1 MEEQKAQH
9 KSIKV
14 ASSSSSVY
22 IECPSPPPPP
32 EWKTMAAVDIA
43 EMLHFQTTAAVAA
56 GKTVATKV
64 IELRLTVPQT
74 AAFGQ
79 NLRGRKGRERE
90 QKRKVKMKKKV
101 KKKKRRRQQSRS
113 RTADAPLLNKNV
125 HRNEKSKSWPPKTSA
140 ATKKIAISSFNIIS
154 GKTLKQTLDRHIK
167 IKLQS
172 QRQIFHGTFFRRG
185 KPLLLGGGQSV
196 SDCW

>member
-1 MEEQKAQH
+1 MVISISSIDWLADWLGNLLSFFHLFFFFFIRKSPTSAMCGERCSSSSSSSSSSAVPTGHKWRRKKAQH

-22 IECPSPPPPP
+22 IECPPPPP

-79 NLRGRKGRERE
+79 NLRGRKGTGNRRG
-90 QKRKVKMKKKV
+90 RW
-101 KKKKRRRQQSRS
+101 RRRRW
-113 RTADAPLLNKNV
+113 R
-125 HRNEKSKSWPPKTSA
+125 
-140 ATKKIAISSFNIIS
+140 
-154 GKTLKQTLDRHIK
+154 
-167 IKLQS
+167 
-172 QRQIFHGTFFRRG
+172 RRG
-185 KPLLLGGGQSV
+185 DDNNQDHGRRTLPFSTKMFIEMKSQSLDHQKPLLPPKK
-196 SDCW
+196 